1 MVRSLDFLK
10 NCMRKLTENLL
21 QNVTQIAR
29 FPNKTFKQ
37 IYYSPSDRKKLLMNN
52 KSIGI
57 CSKRE
62 KNQQFA
68 LKRKSFFQ
76 WIFLF
81 CSFFIFQFYIL
92 ENESECYGFWPG
104 WFATGSI
111 CLNRWFDCIDWK
123 QGFGTKLCEIRAQDD
138 FLLVVQWVF

>member
-62 KNQQFA
+62 KKSTVC
-68 LKRKSFFQ
+68 LKKEKFFSVDFSF
-76 WIFLF
+76 L
-81 CSFFIFQFYIL
+81 
-92 ENESECYGFWPG
+92 
-104 WFATGSI
+104 
-111 CLNRWFDCIDWK
+111 
-123 QGFGTKLCEIRAQDD
+123 
-138 FLLVVQWVF
+138 